1 MIGVVVKTV
10 CITDT
15 EWALVEES
23 WIATQM
29 KTGAIAKMN
38 ISTEKGS
45 MMKKQKKKC
54 LAKIIVLGLGKLI
67 IAMVCALLIITMFA
81 LAYLQESY
89 RLNPP
94 SQAERAENPAL
105 IDFLIGSDSEADE
118 SIPSD
123 ARLPHSPLLRIE
135 GWRKPNELCRVATLL
150 TWRRGR

>member
-1 MIGVVVKTV
+1 
-10 CITDT
+10 
-15 EWALVEES
+15 
-23 WIATQM
+23 
-29 KTGAIAKMN
+29 
-38 ISTEKGS
+38 
-45 MMKKQKKKC
+45 MKKQKKNC
-54 LAKIIVLGLGKLI
+54 LVKTMIRFLGKAVITVICSILI
-67 IAMVCALLIITMFA
+67 LAMFA

-89 RLNPP
+89 RLSPP
-94 SQAERAENPAL
+94 SKAERAENPAL